1 MKDIEA
7 LLAQFNVTIPNDV
20 SDAFLKE
27 FHANYKTVAEVNKLN
42 DRLAAANQKA
52 TDAEEALKA
61 FDGVDPAAMQKTVDE
76 WKAKAEAAEKEYTAK
91 LAEMERDEAIESGL
105 KDYKFS
111 SKAARERIFEKI
123 RKSDLP
129 VRDKSMLGLDDLMRQ
144 YQESDAD
151 AFVTEAETNKAKF
164 TSATHGNG
172 SSLTAEDIMAIPD
185 TNKRLEA
192 IANNL
197 ELFD

>member
-7 LLAQFNVTIPNDV
+7 ILAQFNVTIPNDV

-27 FHANYKTVAEVNKLN
+27 FHSNYKTVAEVNKLN
-42 DRLAAANQKA
+42 DKLTAATQKA
-52 TDAEEALKA
+52 ADAETALKA

-91 LAEMERDEAIESGL
+91 LSAMERDEAIESGM
-105 KDYKFS
+105 KGYKFS
-111 SKAARERIFEKI
+111 SNAARDRIADMV

-129 VRDKSMLGLDDLMRQ
+129 VRDKKLLGLDDLMKQ
-144 YQESDAD
+144 YQETDAD

-164 TSATHGNG
+164 TSSHTSG
-172 SSLTAEDIMAIPD
+172 SPLTADDIMKIAD
-185 TNKRLEA
+185 TNKRIEA

-197 ELFD
+197 DLFE